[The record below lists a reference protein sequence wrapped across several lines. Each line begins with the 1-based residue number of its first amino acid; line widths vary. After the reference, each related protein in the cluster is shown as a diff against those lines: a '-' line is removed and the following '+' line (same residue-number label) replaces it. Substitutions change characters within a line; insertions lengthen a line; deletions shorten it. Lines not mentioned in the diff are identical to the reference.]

1 MNSGA
6 RDWLER
12 VWYPVPSPG
21 AIPPPLPLRFA
32 AALYGAA
39 ARARTA
45 LYDAGFPAARRL
57 PVPCVS
63 VGNVSVGG
71 TGKTP
76 LVAWILGEAQA
87 LGARPAVVS
96 RGYGGSARRPDR
108 VPSDGGAD
116 TAARYGDEPALLAA
130 RFPAVPVIVGRD
142 RHAAGLL
149 ATACGATM
157 VVADDAFQHRRL
169 GRDLDIA
176 VVDASRGMGNGRLLP
191 AGPLREP
198 AAALSRADLVVI
210 NRVGLAADPGEVRA
224 EVGRLAPRAAL
235 AEADLDF
242 SGFADARSG
251 APAELAPGADVY
263 AFSGIANPGSFRRT
277 LESRGLRIAGWEV
290 FPDHHAYRPGEIGR
304 LALAAE
310 RSGATAAVTTAKD
323 AVRIPGWGG
332 KLPLY
337 RAEVKLVMIR
347 GREQLWEALKSLA
360 AGGRG

>member
-1 MNSGA
+1 VNSAA

-12 VWYPVPSPG
+12 GWYPVPSPR
-21 AIPPPLPLRFA
+21 AMPPPLALRFA
-32 AALYGAA
+32 AAIYGAA
-39 ARARTA
+39 ARTRAA
-45 LYDAGFPAARRL
+45 LYDAGFLAVRRI

-63 VGNVSVGG
+63 VGNLSVGG

-76 LVAWILGEAQA
+76 LVAWILGETQA

-96 RGYGGSARRPDR
+96 RGYGGSARRPER
-108 VPSDGGAD
+108 VPSDGGAG

-130 RFPAVPVIVGRD
+130 RFPAVPVVVGRD
-142 RHAAGLL
+142 RHAAGLV
-149 ATACGATM
+149 AAVCGATV

-176 VVDASRGMGNGRLLP
+176 IVDASRGMGNGRLLP

-198 AAALSRADLVVI
+198 PAALSRADLVVI
-210 NRVGLAADPGEVRA
+210 NRIGLAADPGAVRA
-224 EVGRLAPRAAL
+224 AVGRLAPRAAL

-242 SGFADARSG
+242 AGFEDARSG
-251 APAELAPGADVY
+251 APVELARGTGVY
-263 AFSGIANPGSFRRT
+263 AFSGVANPGSFRWT
-277 LESRGLRIAGWEV
+277 LESLGLRIAGWEV
-290 FPDHHAYRPGEIGR
+290 FPDHHAYRPGELGR

-310 RSGATAAVTTAKD
+310 RSGAAAAVTTAKD
-323 AVRIPGWGG
+323 AVRIHCWEGM
-332 KLPLY
+332 LPLY

>member
-1 MNSGA
+1 MSGA
-6 RDWLER
+6 RAWLER
-12 VWYPVPSPG
+12 AWYPEPDSPG
-21 AIPPPLPLRFA
+21 KPPPLALRLA
-32 AALYGAA
+32 AELYGRAA
-39 ARARTA
+39 HARSV
-45 LYDAGFPAARRL
+45 LYDAGLLTVRRIPA
-57 PVPCVS
+57 PCVS

-76 LVAWILGEAQA
+76 LVAWIIDAFVSLGE
-87 LGARPAVVS
+87 RPAVVS
-96 RGYGGSARRPDR
+96 RGYGGSAAGPER
-108 VPSDGGAD
+108 VPTGGSAA

-130 RFPAVPVIVGRD
+130 RFPAVPVVVGRD
-142 RHAAGLL
+142 RHAAGMV
-149 ATACGATM
+149 ATACGAT
-157 VVADDAFQHRRL
+157 VVIADDAFQHRRL

-198 AAALSRADLVVI
+198 PAALARAGLVVI
-210 NRVGLAADPGEVRA
+210 NRIGLAPDPGALRRA
-224 EVGRLAPRAAL
+224 IELVAPRAAI
-235 AEADLDF
+235 AESDIVF
-242 SGFADARSG
+242 SGLQDARSG
-251 APAELAPGADVY
+251 APAELPPGVGVY

-277 LESRGLRIAGWEV
+277 LESVGLRIAGWEV